1 MISFFPLVSSWLQE
15 LPLLGRVLDEER
27 WSLQRKWWLA
37 GFGPHPSR
45 TEWWY
50 IPEHTL
56 IHLLLFYLSV
66 CPCFTRHFSLSTL
79 TTETW
84 TSYLLIVVCHH
95 CCLSFGV
102 ISLWHFAFKAGW
114 CFLSAWQ
121 SNWQNECLLFRWVL
135 LWSVSSDGHQG
146 GKSGSKVRRY
156 LCIRWGER
164 RHHLLDRPRRW
175 PTEEG
180 DWLLFWLTSY
190 LLKLKSSN
198 DHNDCSYCYSSK
210 RTRELWGGTSAPK
223 VFMVTSEKMSL
234 CTTNILKVRWQGLHR
249 GVELELQTFI
259 AAILINLYW
268 L

>member
-1 MISFFPLVSSWLQE
+1 MRRDDLFKGNDGWQVLDPTPQE
-15 LPLLGRVLDEER
+15 LSDGTFLNILI
-27 WSLQRKWWLA
+27 
-37 GFGPHPSR
+37 FTSR
-45 TEWWY
+45 SST
-50 IPEHTL
+50 
-56 IHLLLFYLSV
+56 YLSV
-66 CPCFTRHFSLSTL
+66 HVLQDISHYPPWQLKHERPTCWLLSVITAVFL
-79 TTETW
+79 SV
-84 TSYLLIVVCHH
+84 SYHCDILL
-95 CCLSFGV
+95 
-102 ISLWHFAFKAGW
+102 FKAGW

-198 DHNDCSYCYSSK
+198 DHNDYSYCYSSK

-223 VFMVTSEKMSL
+223 VFMATSEKMSL